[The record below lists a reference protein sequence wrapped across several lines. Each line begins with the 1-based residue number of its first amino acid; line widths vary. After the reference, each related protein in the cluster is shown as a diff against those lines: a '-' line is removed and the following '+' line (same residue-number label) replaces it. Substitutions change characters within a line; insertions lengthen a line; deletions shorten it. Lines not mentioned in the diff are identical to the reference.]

1 MDKRSILGVCFLL
14 TGLLLSFSSSAQESK
29 FKALFLYK
37 FSEYIE
43 WPSGEKSIVVGV
55 IGKSDVYDELV
66 TFAASRDNLSVIKIN
81 GVSELNKCDI
91 LFVPTGQEKVIGQIG
106 SAANENSVL
115 IVSDS
120 DKQVGSGSDI
130 GFYLEANKLRFL
142 ISKGSI
148 ESKKMTPSTK
158 LLALGKVI

>member
-1 MDKRSILGVCFLL
+1 MNRNLLAGVLFLM
-14 TGLLLSFSSSAQESK
+14 GAFIAGHEAQAQESK

-43 WPSGEKSIVVGV
+43 WPNSEQNIVVGV

-66 TFAASRDNLSVIKIN
+66 TFAASRDNLTVIKIN
-81 GVSELNKCDI
+81 GASELDKCNI
-91 LFVPTGQEKVIGQIG
+91 LFVPSGQERIIGEVAP
-106 SAANENSVL
+106 AASQKSVL
-115 IVSDS
+115 IVSDT

-130 GFYLEANKLRFL
+130 GFYLEQNKLRFL